1 MFKEVVKIIVIVLV
15 AVSLLFI
22 IPVDEAKA
30 IGLGTPFGGRVTSV
44 IPCVA
49 QCPPSSMLVT
59 VGLPRPGV
67 FLYTPGVSRLLSY
80 FKLLPGSWVLGLTN
94 PAGIII
100 QMVGTSGF

>member
-1 MFKEVVKIIVIVLV
+1 MLKETIKIIAIILV

-30 IGLGTPFGGRVTSV
+30 LGLGYPFGGRVTSV
-44 IPCVA
+44 IPCTVN
-49 QCPPSSMLVT
+49 CPPGAMTVT

-67 FLYTPGVSRLLSY
+67 FLYIPVVSRLYSH
-80 FKLLPGSWVLGLTN
+80 FKLLPGSWVVGLTN

-100 QMVGTSGF
+100 QMVGTSTF